1 MARAGPS
8 VASLLSQLDLGS
20 YATKLG
26 DLGYKFS
33 SCVATPRA
41 HPPRTATCTAYD
53 DGDRRDLTSE
63 NPNELERLLDG
74 MMRPPE
80 ARRLLSELRHL
91 TPPATPLASPIEMVQ
106 SVSRKLRLT
115 DSPDAHSTAAGGEH
129 SRYNQLFRFLSSIGL
144 NKFASVLIENEV
156 DFETLLIFTEADLKE
171 LGIAKGPRVKML
183 RTMHDWHKRDTAPD
197 PGSETS
203 SPRPGRKVLQLEAAS
218 PAPED
223 EFFDLPEPVRPT
235 CANPCRC

>member
-1 MARAGPS
+1 M
-8 VASLLSQLDLGS
+8 
-20 YATKLG
+20 
-26 DLGYKFS
+26 
-33 SCVATPRA
+33 
-41 HPPRTATCTAYD
+41 H
-53 DGDRRDLTSE
+53 
-63 NPNELERLLDG
+63 NELPICPVGNDHTT
-74 MMRPPE
+74 
-80 ARRLLSELRHL
+80 A
-91 TPPATPLASPIEMVQ
+91 PLASPIEMVQ

-156 DFETLLIFTEADLKE
+156 DFETLLIITEAELEE

-203 SPRPGRKVLQLEAAS
+203 SPAARSQPSAGRKKRSRRDYGSWREA
-218 PAPED
+218 
-223 EFFDLPEPVRPT
+223 
-235 CANPCRC
+235 

>member
-1 MARAGPS
+1 
-8 VASLLSQLDLGS
+8 
-20 YATKLG
+20 
-26 DLGYKFS
+26 
-33 SCVATPRA
+33 
-41 HPPRTATCTAYD
+41 
-53 DGDRRDLTSE
+53 
-63 NPNELERLLDG
+63 

-80 ARRLLSELRHL
+80 ARRLLSELRHI

-156 DFETLLIFTEADLKE
+156 EFETLLIFTEADLKE

-183 RTMHDWHKRDTAPD
+183 RTMHDWHKRDTTAPD
-197 PGSETS
+197 PGSETC

-235 CANPCRC
+235 CATPAENRNSRASSPPAGAGGGARARARAGGPAGGRGGPAGGRPDHR

>member
-1 MARAGPS
+1 MTT
-8 VASLLSQLDLGS
+8 V
-20 YATKLG
+20 
-26 DLGYKFS
+26 
-33 SCVATPRA
+33 
-41 HPPRTATCTAYD
+41 
-53 DGDRRDLTSE
+53 DRSRDLTSE

-115 DSPDAHSTAAGGEH
+115 DSPDAHNTAAGGEH

-183 RTMHDWHKRDTAPD
+183 RKMHDWHKVSDSCFP
-197 PGSETS
+197 PPS
-203 SPRPGRKVLQLEAAS
+203 RKVLQLEAAAS
-218 PAPED
+218 ASED
-223 EFFDLPEPVRPT
+223 RFFDLPEPVRAT
-235 CANPCRC
+235 CATPAGAEPQLTPVRALAGAGAGGAGAPAGGRPDHR

>member
-1 MARAGPS
+1 
-8 VASLLSQLDLGS
+8 
-20 YATKLG
+20 
-26 DLGYKFS
+26 
-33 SCVATPRA
+33 
-41 HPPRTATCTAYD
+41 
-53 DGDRRDLTSE
+53 
-63 NPNELERLLDG
+63 

-80 ARRLLSELRHL
+80 ARRLLSELRHI

-106 SVSRKLRLT
+106 SVSRRLRLT

-183 RTMHDWHKRDTAPD
+183 RTMHDWHKRDTTAPD
-197 PGSETS
+197 LGSDS
-203 SPRPGRKVLQLEAAS
+203 CSPRPSRKVLQLEAAAS
-218 PAPED
+218 APED
-223 EFFDLPEPVRPT
+223 RFFDLPEPVRAT
-235 CANPCRC
+235 CATPAGAEPQLTPVRGLAGAGGG

>member
-8 VASLLSQLDLGS
+8 VASLLSQLDLSS

-26 DLGYKFS
+26 DLGYKFA
-33 SCVATPRA
+33 SCAPAQTA
-41 HPPRTATCTAYD
+41 QTATCSAYD
-53 DGDRRDLTSE
+53 DGAPTRDLTSE

-80 ARRLLSELRHL
+80 ARRLLSELRHI

-115 DSPDAHSTAAGGEH
+115 DSPDAHNTAAGGEH

-171 LGIAKGPRVKML
+171 LGIAKSPRVKML
-183 RTMHDWHKRDTAPD
+183 RTMHQVQGPAIQKVQNQ
-197 PGSETS
+197 
-203 SPRPGRKVLQLEAAS
+203 RPQA
-218 PAPED
+218 
-223 EFFDLPEPVRPT
+223 VRMRS
-235 CANPCRC
+235 AL